1 MLCGYSG
8 SSDDNK
14 TRKKA
19 ENFKLEIWFADD
31 QDVHMRQQLSKV
43 GLKMLMSYFCES
55 RSCMCRRS
63 WDIRYD
69 NIM

>member
-8 SSDDNK
+8 SSNDNK

-43 GLKMLMSYFCES
+43 GLKMLMSSVNHEVVCVEGRELFVT
-55 RSCMCRRS
+55 
-63 WDIRYD
+63 I
-69 NIM
+69 I